1 MLLILLVTG
10 IVINGTKTLSII
22 DSIQVPNKDVVK
34 MVVQLVS
41 NKDKPIGA
49 NASVANNILSTNC
62 PKIVETTALMNRRN
76 LELLFDFDLSLII
89 ICIFTKFPNQKAVNE
104 DNAVLTPLL
113 KI

>member
-34 MVVQLVS
+34 IVVQLVT

-49 NASVANNILSTNC
+49 NASVANNKLSTN
-62 PKIVETTALMNRRN
+62 
-76 LELLFDFDLSLII
+76 
-89 ICIFTKFPNQKAVNE
+89 
-104 DNAVLTPLL
+104 
-113 KI
+113 

>member
-34 MVVQLVS
+34 IVVQLVS

-49 NASVANNILSTNC
+49 NASVANNKLSTN
-62 PKIVETTALMNRRN
+62 
-76 LELLFDFDLSLII
+76 
-89 ICIFTKFPNQKAVNE
+89 
-104 DNAVLTPLL
+104 
-113 KI
+113 